1 MRLLFLGTGTS
12 QGIPVVGCTCSTCQS
27 TDVRDRRLRS
37 SVYIEAGES
46 KFLVDTSPDLRQQL
60 LTHHITDLDAIL
72 FTHEHNDHTAGL
84 DDVRPI
90 NFLQRKSIPAY
101 ADDRVSKD
109 LTIRYPYVFGNS
121 HYPGSPQVELNR
133 LEAGKS
139 HIIAGQSI
147 EALAV
152 IHGNLNILGF
162 KINDLAYI
170 TDASALPDAT
180 VEAIKGVKVL
190 VLNAL
195 QPTPHHA
202 HFSLDQAVAMALEIG
217 AEQTYLTHMSHQ
229 LGPVHVW
236 SKLLPPEIFAA
247 HDGLWVEI

>member
-27 TDVRDRRLRS
+27 SDMRDRRLRS

-101 ADDRVSKD
+101 ASS
-109 LTIRYPYVFGNS
+109 LSAFSSLSAAIRS
-121 HYPGSPQVELNR
+121 LR
-133 LEAGKS
+133 
-139 HIIAGQSI
+139 
-147 EALAV
+147 
-152 IHGNLNILGF
+152 
-162 KINDLAYI
+162 
-170 TDASALPDAT
+170 AT
-180 VEAIKGVKVL
+180 R
-190 VLNAL
+190 NC
-195 QPTPHHA
+195 
-202 HFSLDQAVAMALEIG
+202 S
-217 AEQTYLTHMSHQ
+217 
-229 LGPVHVW
+229 
-236 SKLLPPEIFAA
+236 
-247 HDGLWVEI
+247 